1 MQGECVTKLS
11 SEQVSI
17 LLRSW
22 HDGDPEAL
30 NKLVPIVYDEL
41 HRIAR
46 KHMRNEMAGN
56 MLQTTALVNEA
67 YIRLMNANQI
77 EWHDRTHFFAISAR
91 IMRQILVDFARSRNY
106 EKRSGGFHKVSLDG
120 VLNLRQASDPNFI
133 KLDESLTA
141 LCDLDPR
148 MAQVV
153 EFRFFGGLTVEETA
167 EVMKI
172 SKDMVKRDWRLAK
185 AWILRQMKE

>member
-1 MQGECVTKLS
+1 MTTMLS
-11 SEQVSI
+11 SEQVS
-17 LLRSW
+17 LLLGSW

-30 NKLVPIVYDEL
+30 NKLIPIVYDEL

-46 KHMRNEMAGN
+46 KYMRNEMVGN
-56 MLQTTALVNEA
+56 TLQTTALVNEA
-67 YIRLMNANQI
+67 YIRLMSAKHI
-77 EWHDRTHFFAISAR
+77 DWHDRTHFFAISAR

-133 KLDESLTA
+133 KLDEALTA

-148 MAQVV
+148 MSQVV

-172 SKDMVKRDWRLAK
+172 SKDTVKREWRLAK
-185 AWILRQMKE
+185 AWLLREMKE